1 MIQPDKIIRS
11 ARKTL
16 SVSVDCLGKVTVR
29 APKTCSTARINAF
42 LSDKE
47 AWILRKKT
55 ERAGA
60 GIHLPPENLDGF
72 SMLILGEYYTLR
84 LTEEKRVVVDAEVK
98 RLFLPSDKPKERLI
112 KWLKDN
118 ARRIFTK
125 VADEKSRQ
133 TGLAYKSIRIG
144 SARTRWGSC
153 TAKNELAFSFR
164 LLYAPKGAIE
174 YVVAHELAHVKHK
187 NHSKAFWLE
196 VKKMIPDYKL
206 WRKWLKEKAYL
217 TRIF

>member
-16 SVSVDCLGKVTVR
+16 SVSIDSLGQVIIR
-29 APKTCSTARINAF
+29 APKTCTSARIFAF
-42 LSDKE
+42 LEEKE
-47 AWILRKKT
+47 SWILRKKS
-55 ERAGA
+55 ERVGA
-60 GIHLPPENLDGF
+60 RLRLPTENLDGF

-84 LTEEKRVVVDAEVK
+84 LVDEKRVLVNADEK
-98 RLFLPSDKPKERLI
+98 ILFLPSDKPKEKLI

-118 ARRIFTK
+118 AKRIFTQ
-125 VADEKSRQ
+125 VADEKSRR
-133 TGLAYKSIRIG
+133 TGLAYKSLRVG
-144 SARTRWGSC
+144 SAKTRWGSC

-174 YVVAHELAHVKHK
+174 YVVIHELAHVKHK
-187 NHSKAFWLE
+187 NHSNAFWRE
-196 VKKMIPDYKL
+196 VEKHCPDYKI

-217 TRIF
+217 MQIF

>member
-16 SVSVDCLGKVTVR
+16 SVSVDALGQVTVR
-29 APKTCSTARINAF
+29 APKTCTTARIIAF

-47 AWILRKKT
+47 SWILRKKS

-60 GIHLPPENLDGF
+60 GMHLPPENLDGF
-72 SMLILGEYYTLR
+72 SMLVLGEYYTLR
-84 LTEEKRVVVDAEVK
+84 LINDKHIRVDAEQK
-98 RLFLPSDKPKERLI
+98 QLFLPSDKPKERLI
-112 KWLKDN
+112 KWLKEN
-118 ARRIFTK
+118 AKRIFAK
-125 VADEKSRQ
+125 LVDEKSRQ
-133 TGLAYKSIRIG
+133 TGLAYKSVGVG

-153 TAKNELAFSFR
+153 TADNRLTFSFR

-174 YVVAHELAHVKHK
+174 YVVVHELAHVKHK

-196 VKKMIPDYKL
+196 VEKYIPDYKI
-206 WRKWLKEKAYL
+206 WRKWLKDKAYL
-217 TRIF
+217 MKIF